1 MAEYTHVGPGLPPLH
16 GARANVLILGSFPS
30 PKSREQGFFYGH
42 KQNRFWPMIAAVT
55 GEPVSAASVRDGSTV
70 YAWTSGH
77 TATTLSLPPQTIPEV
92 LLVNIPA
99 DYRVPQYDVIVRAD
113 GLTSVGIPDRSGI
126 SVTLSDG
133 SVYQV
138 WEDAKIAPYLTRNRV
153 TCQDL
158 LPGTRVLIWA
168 DDAGQA
174 ERVLVFPYAY
184 PGYLALNGCGRL
196 YINGTATLEPSA
208 LRRPY
213 GDARLYAPIRAVAE
227 AAGFQVS
234 WDKEYGA
241 VVKTDS
247 GETVFFIR
255 PDQKQAHG
263 PAVSG
268 QPSLSGPC
276 LIADG
281 VSYLELHDLAR
292 LLGLYYGG

>member
-1 MAEYTHVGPGLPPLH
+1 MSFAPVYGPRS
-16 GARANVLILGSFPS
+16 RALILGTWPS

-70 YAWTSGH
+70 YAWTSGY

-138 WEDAKIAPYLTRNRV
+138 WEDAKITPYLTRNRV

-281 VSYLELHDLAR
+281 VSYLEL
-292 LLGLYYGG
+292 LGLYYGG

>member
-1 MAEYTHVGPGLPPLH
+1 MDQRLH
-16 GARANVLILGSFPS
+16 SYNL
-30 PKSREQGFFYGH
+30 
-42 KQNRFWPMIAAVT
+42 
-55 GEPVSAASVRDGSTV
+55 EPAASDYTGG
-70 YAWTSGH
+70 AAGQH
-77 TATTLSLPPQTIPEV
+77 
-92 LLVNIPA
+92 PA

-113 GLTSVGIPDRSGI
+113 GLTSLGIPDRSGI

-138 WEDAKIAPYLTRNRV
+138 WEDAKITPYLTRNRV

-174 ERVLVFPYAY
+174 D
-184 PGYLALNGCGRL
+184 PGAGISIRL
-196 YINGTATLEPSA
+196 PRLSGAEW
-208 LRRPY
+208 LRTSVHQRHGPPLSPPHCAAPM
-213 GDARLYAPIRAVAE
+213 GMLRLYAPIRAVAE

>member
-16 GARANVLILGSFPS
+16 GARANALILGSFPS

-138 WEDAKIAPYLTRNRV
+138 WEDAKITPYLTRNRV